1 MRQPPV
7 WSGPTRAAH
16 DADATVCR
24 SIAVTIH
31 PGSPQGTAGTVDV
44 VPSDDDLWSLDAFC
58 ASLTSVSPATLKAY
72 SSDLAAFITWCERAE
87 LTDPRSVTRT
97 TLRRYIGSLAT
108 RSYARRTISR
118 KASAL
123 RRYFGWLNR
132 TGMIDVDPSAGLSA
146 PGGPG
151 RLPRVLRDDELTAV
165 LDDPPGTTA
174 NDSPAIRSRDDAV
187 LELLYGSGLRVSE
200 LCGLRPADIDIERRR
215 VLVWGK
221 GSKQRAVPL
230 SNPAC
235 DALRQWLDH
244 GRRIMATAESP
255 SDAVFLNQKGRR
267 LGPRDVRRLLDR
279 RAPSPTHPHA
289 LRHTFATHLL
299 DGGADLRAVQELLGH
314 ADLSTTQHYT
324 HVSKQRLRTVL
335 DATHP
340 RA

>member
-1 MRQPPV
+1 V
-7 WSGPTRAAH
+7 AAEP
-16 DADATVCR
+16 D
-24 SIAVTIH
+24 
-31 PGSPQGTAGTVDV
+31 P
-44 VPSDDDLWSLDAFC
+44 WSLDAFL
-58 ASLTSVSPATLKAY
+58 ASLTSVSPATIRAY
-72 SSDLAAFITWCERAE
+72 RSDLDAFVLWCERAE
-87 LTDPRSVTRT
+87 LPGPSTVTRT
-97 TLRRYIGSLAT
+97 TLRRYVGSLAT
-108 RSYARRTISR
+108 RSYARRTIAR

-123 RRYFGWLNR
+123 RRYFGWLTR
-132 TGMIDVDPSAGLSA
+132 TGLLTSDPSAGLSA
-146 PGGPG
+146 PGGSG

-174 NDSPAIRSRDDAV
+174 NDTPAIRSRDDAV

-200 LCGLRPADIDIERRR
+200 LCGLRPEDLDIARRR
-215 VLVWGK
+215 VVVWGK
-221 GSKQRAVPL
+221 GSKQRVVPL
-230 SNPAC
+230 SEPAC

-244 GRRIMATAESP
+244 GRRIIATADSP
-255 SDAVFLNQKGRR
+255 ADSVFLNQKGRR

-324 HVSKQRLRTVL
+324 HVSKQRLRSVL

>member
-1 MRQPPV
+1 M
-7 WSGPTRAAH
+7 A
-16 DADATVCR
+16 
-24 SIAVTIH
+24 
-31 PGSPQGTAGTVDV
+31 
-44 VPSDDDLWSLDAFC
+44 SDDDRWSLDAFC
-58 ASLTSVSPATLKAY
+58 ASLTSVAPATVRAY
-72 SSDLAAFITWCERAE
+72 RSDLEAFVLWCERAE
-87 LTDPRSVTRT
+87 LAAPVGVTRT
-97 TLRRYIGSLAT
+97 TLRRYIASLAT
-108 RSYARRTISR
+108 RSYARRTVAR

-123 RRYFGWLNR
+123 RRYFGWLVR
-132 TGMIDVDPSAGLSA
+132 SGLLDADPSAGLSA
-146 PGGPG
+146 PSGTG

-165 LDDPPGTTA
+165 LDAPPGTTA
-174 NDSPAIRSRDDAV
+174 EDPPAIRARDDAV

-200 LCGLRPADIDIERRR
+200 LCGLRPEDIDISRRR
-215 VLVWGK
+215 VVVWGK
-221 GSKQRAVPL
+221 GSKQRVVPL
-230 SNPAC
+230 SEPAC
-235 DALRQWLDH
+235 DALHQWLDH
-244 GRRIMATAESP
+244 GRRILATAESP
-255 SDAVFLNQKGRR
+255 SDAVFLNRKGRR

>member
-1 MRQPPV
+1 MTRTRLLGLPCHRHRRVHPV
-7 WSGPTRAAH
+7 VASSGT
-16 DADATVCR
+16 
-24 SIAVTIH
+24 
-31 PGSPQGTAGTVDV
+31 GTVPAVAAEPD
-44 VPSDDDLWSLDAFC
+44 PWSLDAFL
-58 ASLTSVSPATLKAY
+58 ASLTSVSPATIRAY
-72 SSDLAAFITWCERAE
+72 RSDLDAFVLWCERAE
-87 LTDPRSVTRT
+87 LPEPSKVTRT
-97 TLRRYIGSLAT
+97 TLRRYVGSLAT

-123 RRYFGWLNR
+123 RRYFGWLTR
-132 TGMIDVDPSAGLSA
+132 TGLLTSDPSAGLSA
-146 PGGPG
+146 PGGSG

-174 NDSPAIRSRDDAV
+174 NDTPAIRSRDDAV

-200 LCGLRPADIDIERRR
+200 LCGLRPEDLDIARRR
-215 VLVWGK
+215 VTVWGK
-221 GSKQRAVPL
+221 GSKQRVVPL
-230 SNPAC
+230 SEPAC

-244 GRRIMATAESP
+244 GRRIIATADSP
-255 SDAVFLNQKGRR
+255 ADAVFLNQKGRR

-324 HVSKQRLRTVL
+324 HVSKQRLRSVL

>member
-1 MRQPPV
+1 V
-7 WSGPTRAAH
+7 AAEP
-16 DADATVCR
+16 D
-24 SIAVTIH
+24 
-31 PGSPQGTAGTVDV
+31 P
-44 VPSDDDLWSLDAFC
+44 WSLDAFL
-58 ASLTSVSPATLKAY
+58 ASLTSVSPATIRAY
-72 SSDLAAFITWCERAE
+72 RSDLDAFVLWCERAE
-87 LTDPRSVTRT
+87 LPEPSKVTRT
-97 TLRRYIGSLAT
+97 TLRRYVGSLAT

-123 RRYFGWLNR
+123 RRYFGWLTR
-132 TGMIDVDPSAGLSA
+132 TGLLTSDPSAGLSA
-146 PGGPG
+146 PGGSG

-174 NDSPAIRSRDDAV
+174 NDTPAIRSRDDAV

-200 LCGLRPADIDIERRR
+200 LCGLRPEDLDIARRR
-215 VLVWGK
+215 VTVWGK
-221 GSKQRAVPL
+221 GSKQRVVPL
-230 SNPAC
+230 SEPAC

-244 GRRIMATAESP
+244 GRRIIATADSP
-255 SDAVFLNQKGRR
+255 ADAVFLNQKGRR

-324 HVSKQRLRTVL
+324 HVSKQRLRSVL